1 LKQSKGLSQNK
12 ITCSE
17 QRRGF
22 KLEFRRKNYRL
33 IYPDG
38 IWQTYPRK
46 AKDFFIDNI
55 AFAQTVSLPL
65 VSDIKTL
72 SYGTS
77 APALRPFFNSAVV
90 KNIPSAVDGYKVSAA
105 DKIRQFLNTGYIF
118 TEGRP
123 RRPYF
128 SGRMRKDRAIVAF
141 SIGKDSMLTMAVC
154 RELGL
159 EPVGVYIND
168 TVSPGENGIKIK
180 YMKEIARR
188 LGVRIIVVTNET
200 EQLNDFE
207 NWSGEESCLGY
218 VHMIPAFAF
227 TLLPVARYFRAGHI
241 ILGNEQNMN
250 FPFFTDDG
258 YLTYP
263 SFDQSA
269 EGTADLDAMIKL
281 STGGKVGVAS
291 VIEPLSSLAIMK
303 ILHQRY
309 KDFANYQV
317 SCDCLDTVSAGTRW
331 CGRCRTCAKVY
342 ILLKANGVNPADV
355 GLKRNMLGSDSE
367 KYYSLFNGSEI
378 DSNDRSEWARDE
390 ILMAFY
396 MAYKK
401 GARGYLI
408 EKFKERFLKEAVR
421 RENELYEKFLTA
433 QGGESIPPEFRKKV
447 LSIYERELKKP

>member
-1 LKQSKGLSQNK
+1 MKQSKGLSQNK
-12 ITCSE
+12 ITYRE

-22 KLEFRRKNYRL
+22 KLEFRGKNYRL

-38 IWQTYPRK
+38 IWQSYPRK
-46 AKDFFIDNI
+46 AKDFFIENLT
-55 AFAQTVSLPL
+55 FAQTVSLPL
-65 VSDIKTL
+65 VSGIKTL
-72 SYGTS
+72 NYSTS
-77 APALRPFFNSAVV
+77 APMLRPFFNSAVV
-90 KNIPSAVDGYKVSAA
+90 KNIPAAVDGYKVSAA
-105 DKIRQFLNTGYIF
+105 DTIRQFINTRYIF
-118 TEGRP
+118 NDGRTK
-123 RRPYF
+123 RPYF
-128 SGRMRKDRAIVAF
+128 GGRMRRDRVIVSF

-168 TVSPGENGIKIK
+168 TVSPGENRIKIK
-180 YMKEIARR
+180 YMKEISRR

-207 NWSGEESCLGY
+207 NWSGEETCIGY

-227 TLLPVARYFRAGHI
+227 ILLPVARYFGAGHI

-250 FPFFTDDG
+250 YPFFTDDG
-258 YLTYP
+258 YRAYP

-269 EGTADLDAMIKL
+269 EGTADLDGMIKL
-281 STGGKVGVAS
+281 STGGEVGAAS
-291 VIEPLSSLAIMK
+291 IIEPLSSLAIMK

-317 SCDCLDTVSAGTRW
+317 SCDCLDTVRTGTRW

-342 ILLKANGVNPADV
+342 ILLKANGVNPAV
-355 GLKRNMLGSDSE
+355 AGLKRNMLGRDSG

-378 DSNDRSEWARDE
+378 DSNDKSEWARDE

-408 EKFKERFLKEAVR
+408 KKFKRKFLKESSR
-421 RENELYEKFLTA
+421 RENELRGKFLTV

-447 LSIYERELKKP
+447 LSIYESELKKP

>member
-1 LKQSKGLSQNK
+1 LTDR
-12 ITCSE
+12 IICSE
-17 QRRGF
+17 QKRGIR
-22 KLEFRRKNYRL
+22 LSFRGKNYNL
-33 IYPDG
+33 IYPGG
-38 IWQTYPRK
+38 IWQSYPRK

-55 AFAQTVSLPL
+55 AFAQTVAMPL
-65 VSDIKTL
+65 VSGIKTL
-72 SYGTS
+72 NYGTAS
-77 APALRPFFNSAVV
+77 PLLRPFFNSAVV
-90 KNIPSAVDGYKVSAA
+90 KNIPSAAEGAA
-105 DKIRQFLNTGYIF
+105 SGTIRQFINTSYIF
-118 TEGRP
+118 KRAAP

-128 SGRMRKDRAIVAF
+128 GGRMRKDRVVVAF
-141 SIGKDSMLTMAVC
+141 SIGKDSLLTMAVC

-207 NWSGEESCLGY
+207 NWSGEETCLGY

-250 FPFFTDDG
+250 FPYFTDDG
-258 YLTYP
+258 YVAYP

-269 EGTADLDAMIKL
+269 EGTADLDGMIKL

-291 VIEPLSSLAIMK
+291 IIEPLSSLAIMK

-309 KDFANYQV
+309 KEFANYQV
-317 SCDCLDTVSAGTRW
+317 SCDCLDTVRAGTRW

-342 ILLKANGVNPADV
+342 ILLKANGVNPSDA
-355 GLKRNMLGSDSE
+355 GLKRNMLGRDSE

-378 DSNDRSEWARDE
+378 DSNDKSEWARDE
-390 ILMAFY
+390 ILLAFY

-408 EKFKERFLKEAVR
+408 EKFKRRFLKEAAR
-421 RENELYEKFLTA
+421 REKELRGRFLTA
-433 QGGESIPPEFRKKV
+433 QGGESIPPEFRKKI
-447 LSIYERELKKP
+447 LSIYESELKK